1 VSTAEGIQR
10 RVPAHARQLPLL
22 RRAAVEFVADRCPA
36 GNLLDRVA
44 LAVTEAC
51 SNVIQ
56 HAYPAGGGILVL
68 DADVVDTVLIITVTD
83 YGVGMEAPSAK
94 AGLGVGLRLLNS
106 LADTR
111 IRRDGGTVVE
121 MRFRVPAEHAG
132 WGAG

>member
-22 RRAAVEFVADRCPA
+22 RRAAVDFVADRYPA
-36 GNLLDRVA
+36 ANLLDRVA

-51 SNVIQ
+51 SN
-56 HAYPAGGGILVL
+56 LVL
-68 DADVVDTVLIITVTD
+68 EADVVDAVLIITVTD
-83 YGVGMEAPSAK
+83 FGVGLEAPSAK
-94 AGLGVGLRLLNS
+94 AGLGVGLPLLNS

-121 MRFRVPAEHAG
+121 MRFRVPAQHAG
-132 WGAG
+132 